1 LGTSNRII
9 RFVGNFSLLILISWG
24 NLARAQSISQA
35 RIVGQIKNEE
45 RVTLPN
51 TAPALVK
58 RSVETGRMNGGQN
71 LGRMILQLSPTPD
84 QEQAAAQLVSDLH
97 DPSSPRFHKWLTPA
111 QFGQSYGVAIE
122 DATLVQHWLEQQGF
136 TVHEVARS
144 RCFIVFSGTVAQVE
158 SAFSTE
164 MHSYEYNAN
173 KFISNATDIQIPAAL
188 QPVVKGIVRLHSDPR
203 APSAYL
209 GTKVHFKKK
218 GTNFTFDDG
227 THYLTPADFAKIYN
241 VQPLYDAGVDG
252 TGQSVAIVGRSN
264 ISIPDIEQFR
274 SLLGLPANDPQV
286 IVNGDDPGQIGGDF
300 TEAML
305 DVTWSGAVAPMAQI
319 FFVVSQSNFSDGID
333 VSAAYIVDH
342 NLAPVMSTSFGSC
355 ETSLGSGN
363 SFYNALWQQA
373 AAQGITSFVSAGDN
387 GGAGCDAP
395 GGGSYSS
402 GTLAVNGIS
411 STPYNVSVGGTQFDE
426 TANPDLYWRS
436 TLDTDPTTGLS
447 ALGYIPEKVWN
458 ESSND
463 PSAVGLWAG
472 SGGVSSKYS
481 KPDWQA
487 APGVPNDGKRDL
499 PDLSLTAAGH
509 DGYLVCLYGNCS
521 QGDYFF
527 AFGGTSASSPAMAG
541 IMALVNQSLGGQP
554 QGIAN
559 YVFYKLAAIPGV
571 YHDTVNGN
579 NMVPDPAGQYTVGY
593 SAGPGYD
600 LATGLG
606 SFDANALVKNWQ
618 AASTAIGSSI
628 TLALGSGQSTTV
640 VHGSPI
646 NVHATV
652 KCSNGSS
659 CTAPTGA
666 VSLLATDPSGNA
678 IGSGTGTLVTA
689 ASSSAANITTYSVPG
704 GSMTVT
710 ARYSG
715 DKKYYA
721 STSAPVSLTVTPEP
735 SQTFVGIVGGG
746 SINNSPISIQY
757 GQPVPVGVAVAGL
770 SNQGYP
776 TGTIN
781 LTNDGASI
789 QPSKYDNNSGVWTA
803 YPIVLNYGEKSTLFA
818 PGTTATSQ
826 SSSISTL
833 APGIPAGPHQLSAS
847 YLGDNSFASSS
858 ASFDF
863 TVTKSDSS
871 IVDFFPVGTP
881 VIGVPVHL
889 AGQIALA
896 NFACA
901 DYSGTITFT
910 DLTTGTPQPLGSG
923 TVSTKYC
930 SSYDVPVTFSAGG
943 MHVIR
948 ADYSGDAN
956 VNPSRQTYH
965 NFPVTANAPS
975 NIALSA
981 DIPAASV
988 GTTITFTAN
997 VSSDV
1002 RQHPPTGSV
1011 TFLDGTTTIGTAAL
1025 DANGNAVLAMKTLAG
1040 GPHNITASFPGDS
1053 VLAASTSNVIAEQ
1066 ITDYVLQAFPTTI
1079 AVHSGSTATANVN
1092 LVPLGGFNQAVQLAC
1107 ANLPAGLGC
1116 NFAKSSV
1123 TLDGVN
1129 PTAVALTIT
1138 SRNLAA
1144 SVPGTNRWRGALATM
1159 AFAGLLLPF
1168 GIRRRLKS
1176 AFAVLCLLGV
1186 VLYSVGCGSSSN
1198 SNNAMTAT
1206 YTINIT
1212 ATVGTGNGAAVRSVP
1227 LTVNVVN

>member
-1 LGTSNRII
+1 VTFNRIV
-9 RFVGNFSLLILISWG
+9 RFSGNFSLLILMFWG
-24 NLARAQSISQA
+24 NLAAAQLISQA
-35 RIVGQIKNEE
+35 RIAGQIKNEE

-58 RSVETGRMNGGQN
+58 RSVDTGRMNGGQN

-97 DPSSPRFHKWLTPA
+97 DPSSPSFHKWLTPA
-111 QFGQSYGVAIE
+111 QFGQSYGVAAE
-122 DATLVQHWLEQQGF
+122 DATKVQTWLQQQGF
-136 TVHEVARS
+136 TVHEVSQS
-144 RCFIVFSGTVAQVE
+144 RRFIVFSGTVAQVE

-173 KFISNATDIQIPAAL
+173 KFISNATDVQIPAAL

-203 APSAYL
+203 ASSAYP
-209 GTKVHFKKK
+209 GTKIHFKKK

-227 THYLTPADFAKIYN
+227 SHYLTPADFAKIYN
-241 VQPLYDAGVDG
+241 LQPLYDAGVDG
-252 TGQSVAIVGRSN
+252 TGQSIAIVGRSN

-286 IVNGDDPGQIGGDF
+286 IVNGDDPGQILGDF
-300 TEAML
+300 SEAML
-305 DVTWSGAVAPMAQI
+305 DVTWSGAVAPKAQI
-319 FFVVSQSNFSDGID
+319 LFVVSQSNFSDGID

-342 NLAPVMSTSFGSC
+342 NLAPVMSTSYGSC
-355 ETSLGSGN
+355 EALLGSGN
-363 SFYNALWQQA
+363 FFYNALWQQA

-387 GGAGCDAP
+387 GGAGCDSP

-411 STPYNVSVGGTQFDE
+411 STPYNVSVGGTQFDD
-426 TANPDLYWRS
+426 TANPSLYWRS

-463 PSAVGLWAG
+463 PTAVGLWAG
-472 SGGVSSKYS
+472 SGGVSGKYS

-487 APGVPNDGKRDL
+487 ATGVPNDGKRDL

-509 DGYLVCLYGNCS
+509 DGYLVCLQGYCS

-527 AFGGTSASSPAMAG
+527 SFGGTSASSPAAAG

-559 YVFYKLAAIPGV
+559 YVLYKLAAIPGV
-571 YHDTVNGN
+571 FHDTVNGN
-579 NMVPDPAGQYTVGY
+579 NMVPDPSGQYTVGY

-606 SFDANALVKNWQ
+606 SFDAHAMVTNWQ
-618 AASTAIGSSI
+618 AASTAIGSMT

-640 VHGSPI
+640 AHGSPV
-646 NVHATV
+646 NVHVSV

-659 CTAPTGA
+659 CAAPTGT
-666 VSLLATDPSGNA
+666 VSLLATDPSGKA
-678 IGSGTGTLVTA
+678 IASGIGTLVA
-689 ASSSAANITTYSVPG
+689 ATSPSTSDIKTDSVPG
-704 GSMTVT
+704 GSMTIT

-715 DKKYYA
+715 DKNFFA
-721 STSAPVSLTVTPEP
+721 STSGPVNVTVTPEP

-746 SINNSPISIQY
+746 YINNSPISIQF
-757 GQPVPVGVAVAGL
+757 GQPIAIGVAVAGM

-781 LTNDGASI
+781 LTNDGAAI
-789 QPSKYDNNSGVWTA
+789 QPSKYDYSTGVWSA
-803 YPIVLNYGEKSTLFA
+803 YPVVLNYGEKSTLFA
-818 PGTTATSQ
+818 PGTIATSQ
-826 SSSISTL
+826 SSSVSTL
-833 APGIPAGPHQLSAS
+833 APGIPAGQHQLSAS
-847 YLGDNSFASSS
+847 YPGDSGFASSS
-858 ASFDF
+858 ASFNF
-863 TVTKSDSS
+863 TVTKSDSA

-881 VIGVPVHL
+881 VVGVPVHL
-889 AGQIALA
+889 AGQIALP

-910 DLTTGTPQPLGSG
+910 DLTAGTPQVLGSG

-930 SSYDVPVTFSAGG
+930 SSYDVPVTFSSGG

-956 VNPSRQTYH
+956 VNPSTQTYH
-965 NFPVTANAPS
+965 NFPVNPNAPT
-975 NIALSA
+975 NISLSV
-981 DIPAASV
+981 DIPAASM
-988 GTTITFTAN
+988 GTTVTFTAN

-1002 RQHPPTGSV
+1002 RQHPPTGPV
-1011 TFLDGTTTIGTAAL
+1011 AFLDGTATIGTAPL
-1025 DANGNAVLAMKTLAG
+1025 DANGNAVLAIKTLAG
-1040 GPHNITASFPGDS
+1040 GPHNITASYPGDT
-1053 VLAASTSNVIAEQ
+1053 VLTASTSNAIAEQ
-1066 ITDYVLQAFPTTI
+1066 ITDYVLQAFPTAIT
-1079 AVHSGSTATANVN
+1079 VHSGLTATGNVN
-1092 LVPLGGFNQAVQLAC
+1092 LVPLGGFSQAVQLAC

-1116 NFAKSSV
+1116 SFAKSSV

-1129 PTAVALTIT
+1129 PTADALTIT
-1138 SRNLAA
+1138 SSKLAA
-1144 SVPGTNRWRGALATM
+1144 SVTRTNRWGGALATV
-1159 AFAGLLLPF
+1159 ALAGLLLPF
-1168 GIRRRLKS
+1168 GMRRRLKR
-1176 AFAVLCLLGV
+1176 AFTVLCLLGV
-1186 VLYSVGCGSSSN
+1186 VLYGVGCGSN
-1198 SNNAMTAT
+1198 SNNVKTAT
-1206 YTINIT
+1206 YTINVT
-1212 ATVGTGNGAAVRSVP
+1212 ATVGTGSGAAVKSIP
-1227 LTVNVVN
+1227 LTVTVVN

>member
-1 LGTSNRII
+1 VTSNRII
-9 RFVGNFSLLILISWG
+9 RFVGNFSLLILMSWG
-24 NLARAQSISQA
+24 NLARAQSISQV

-58 RSVETGRMNGGQN
+58 RSVDTGRMNGGQN

-84 QEQAAAQLVSDLH
+84 QGQAAAQLVSDLH
-97 DPSSPRFHKWLTPA
+97 DPSSPMFHKWLTPA

-122 DATLVQHWLEQQGF
+122 DATKVQTWLEQQGF
-136 TVHEVARS
+136 MVHELAQS
-144 RCFIVFSGTVAQVE
+144 RRFIVFSGTVAQVE
-158 SAFSTE
+158 SAFSTQ

-188 QPVVKGIVRLHSDPR
+188 QPVVNGIVRLHSDPR

-209 GTKVHFKKK
+209 GTKVHFKKN

-241 VQPLYDAGVDG
+241 VQPLYDAGIDG
-252 TGQSVAIVGRSN
+252 TGQSIAIVGRSN

-286 IVNGDDPGQIGGDF
+286 IVNGDDPGQTLGDF
-300 TEAML
+300 TESML
-305 DVTWSGAVAPMAQI
+305 DVTWSGAVAPKAQVL
-319 FFVVSQSNFSDGID
+319 FVVSQSNFSDGID

-342 NLAPVMSTSFGSC
+342 NLAPVMSTSYGSC
-355 ETSLGSGN
+355 EALLGSGN
-363 SFYNALWQQA
+363 TFYNALWQQA

-411 STPYNVSVGGTQFDE
+411 STPYNVSVGGTQFDDA
-426 TANPDLYWRS
+426 ANPDLYWRS
-436 TLDTDPTTGLS
+436 VTDTDPITGLS

-463 PSAVGLWAG
+463 PTAVGLWAG

-487 APGVPNDGKRDL
+487 ATGVPNDGKRDL

-541 IMALVNQSLGGQP
+541 IMALVNQSLAGQP

-559 YVFYKLAAIPGV
+559 YVLYKLAAIPGV
-571 YHDTVNGN
+571 YHDIVNGN
-579 NMVPDPAGQYTVGY
+579 NMVPDPSGQYTVGY

-606 SFDANALVKNWQ
+606 SFDANALVTKWPVAS
-618 AASTAIGSSI
+618 AAVGSAT
-628 TLALGSGQSTTV
+628 TLALGSGQNTTV

-659 CTAPTGA
+659 CGAPTGT

-678 IGSGTGTLVTA
+678 IGSGTGTLIAA
-689 ASSSAANITTYSVPG
+689 ASSSGANITTDTVPG

-715 DKKYYA
+715 DKNYFA
-721 STSAPVSLTVTPEP
+721 STSQPVNVTVTPEP
-735 SQTFVGIVGGG
+735 SQTFVGIMGGG
-746 SINNSPISIQY
+746 YINNSPISIQF
-757 GQPVPVGVAVAGL
+757 GQPVPIGVAVAGK

-781 LTNDGASI
+781 LTNDGAAI
-789 QPSKYDNNSGVWTA
+789 QPSKYDNNLGVWTA
-803 YPIVLNYGEKSTLFA
+803 YPIVLNYGEKSNLFA
-818 PGTTATSQ
+818 PGSTATSQ

-833 APGIPAGPHQLSAS
+833 APGILAGQHQLSAS
-847 YLGDNSFASSS
+847 YPGDNSFASSS
-858 ASFDF
+858 ASFNF

-871 IVDFFPVGTP
+871 IVDFFPIGTP

-889 AGQIALA
+889 AGQIALP
-896 NFACA
+896 NYACA
-901 DYSGTITFT
+901 NYGGTITFT
-910 DLTTGTPQPLGSG
+910 DLTTGTPQVLGSG
-923 TVSTKYC
+923 TVSTLYC
-930 SSYDVPVTFSAGG
+930 SSYDVPVTFSSGG
-943 MHVIR
+943 MHLIR

-956 VNPSRQTYH
+956 VNPSTQTYH
-965 NFPVTANAPS
+965 NFPVNANAPT
-975 NIALSA
+975 NISLSV
-981 DIPAASV
+981 DIPAANV
-988 GTTITFTAN
+988 GATVTFTAN
-997 VSSDV
+997 VTADV
-1002 RQHPPTGSV
+1002 RQHPPTGPV
-1011 TFLDGTTTIGTAAL
+1011 TFLDGTATIGSTTL
-1025 DANGNAVLAMKTLAG
+1025 DATGNAVLAIKTLSG
-1040 GPHNITASFPGDS
+1040 GLHNITANYLGDG
-1053 VLAASTSNVIAEQ
+1053 VLTASTSNALTEQ
-1066 ITDYVLQAFPTTI
+1066 ITDYVLQAFPTAIT
-1079 AVHSGSTATANVN
+1079 VHSASTATENVN
-1092 LVPLGGFNQAVQLAC
+1092 LIPLGGFNQAVQLGC
-1107 ANLPAGLGC
+1107 TNLAAGIGC
-1116 NFAKSSV
+1116 SFAKSTV

-1138 SRNLAA
+1138 SSNLVA
-1144 SVPGTNRWRGALATM
+1144 SVTRTNRWASAGATFAL
-1159 AFAGLLLPF
+1159 AGLLLPF
-1168 GIRRRLKS
+1168 GMRSKLKRL
-1176 AFAVLCLLGV
+1176 FTVMCLFGV
-1186 VLYSVGCGSSSN
+1186 GLYGIGCGSNSPSN
-1198 SNNAMTAT
+1198 SVKTTT
-1206 YTINIT
+1206 YTIKVT
-1212 ATVGTGNGAAVRSVP
+1212 ATVGTGSGAAVKSVP
-1227 LTVNVVN
+1227 LTVTVVN

>member
-1 LGTSNRII
+1 MTSNRII
-9 RFVGNFSLLILISWG
+9 RFVGNFSLLILMSWG
-24 NLARAQSISQA
+24 NLARAQSISQV

-58 RSVETGRMNGGQN
+58 RSVDTGRMNGGQN

-97 DPSSPRFHKWLTPA
+97 DPSSPMFHKWLTPA

-122 DATLVQHWLEQQGF
+122 DATKVQTWLEQQGF
-136 TVHEVARS
+136 TVHELAQS
-144 RCFIVFSGTVAQVE
+144 RRFIVFSGTVAQVE
-158 SAFSTE
+158 SAFSTQ

-188 QPVVKGIVRLHSDPR
+188 QPVVNGIVRLHSDPR

-209 GTKVHFKKK
+209 GTKVHFKKN

-241 VQPLYDAGVDG
+241 VQPLYDAGIDG
-252 TGQSVAIVGRSN
+252 TGQSIAIVGRSN

-286 IVNGDDPGQIGGDF
+286 IVNGDDPGQTLGDF
-300 TEAML
+300 TESML
-305 DVTWSGAVAPMAQI
+305 DVTWSGAVAPKAQVL
-319 FFVVSQSNFSDGID
+319 FVVSQSNFSDGID

-342 NLAPVMSTSFGSC
+342 NLAPVMSTSYGSC
-355 ETSLGSGN
+355 EALLGSGN
-363 SFYNALWQQA
+363 TFYNALWQQA

-411 STPYNVSVGGTQFDE
+411 STPYNVSVGGTQFDDA
-426 TANPDLYWRS
+426 ANPDLYWRS
-436 TLDTDPTTGLS
+436 VTDTDPITGLS

-463 PSAVGLWAG
+463 PTAVGLWAG

-487 APGVPNDGKRDL
+487 ATGVPNDGKRDL

-541 IMALVNQSLGGQP
+541 IMALVNQSLAGQP

-559 YVFYKLAAIPGV
+559 YVLYKLAAIPGV
-571 YHDTVNGN
+571 YHDIVNGN
-579 NMVPDPAGQYTVGY
+579 NMVPDPSGQYTVGY

-606 SFDANALVKNWQ
+606 SFDANALVTNWPVAS
-618 AASTAIGSSI
+618 AAVGSAT
-628 TLALGSGQSTTV
+628 TLALGSGQNTTV

-659 CTAPTGA
+659 CGAPTGT

-678 IGSGTGTLVTA
+678 IGSGTGTLIAA
-689 ASSSAANITTYSVPG
+689 ASSSAANITTDTVPG

-715 DKKYYA
+715 DKNYFA
-721 STSAPVSLTVTPEP
+721 STSQPVNVTVTPEP
-735 SQTFVGIVGGG
+735 SQTFVGIMGGG
-746 SINNSPISIQY
+746 YINNSPISIQF
-757 GQPVPVGVAVAGL
+757 GQPVPIGVAVAGK

-781 LTNDGASI
+781 LTNDGAAI
-789 QPSKYDNNSGVWTA
+789 QPSKYDNNLGVWTA

-818 PGTTATSQ
+818 PGSTATSQ

-833 APGIPAGPHQLSAS
+833 APGIPAGQHQLSAS
-847 YLGDNSFASSS
+847 YPGDNSFASSS
-858 ASFDF
+858 ASFNF

-871 IVDFFPVGTP
+871 IVDFFPIGTP

-889 AGQIALA
+889 AGQIALP
-896 NFACA
+896 NYACA
-901 DYSGTITFT
+901 NYGGTITFT
-910 DLTTGTPQPLGSG
+910 DLTTGTPQVLGSG
-923 TVSTKYC
+923 TVSTLYC
-930 SSYDVPVTFSAGG
+930 SSYDVPVTFSSGG
-943 MHVIR
+943 MHLIR

-956 VNPSRQTYH
+956 VNPSTQTYH
-965 NFPVTANAPS
+965 NFPVNANAPT
-975 NIALSA
+975 NISLSV
-981 DIPAASV
+981 DIPAANV
-988 GTTITFTAN
+988 GATVTFTAN
-997 VSSDV
+997 VTSDV
-1002 RQHPPTGSV
+1002 RQHPPTGPV
-1011 TFLDGTTTIGTAAL
+1011 TFLDGTATIGSTTL
-1025 DANGNAVLAMKTLAG
+1025 DAMATLYSPSRHFQADYTTSRPTILAMACLPRPPPTRSLSRSR
-1040 GPHNITASFPGDS
+1040 T
-1053 VLAASTSNVIAEQ
+1053 TS
-1066 ITDYVLQAFPTTI
+1066 
-1079 AVHSGSTATANVN
+1079 S
-1092 LVPLGGFNQAVQLAC
+1092 
-1107 ANLPAGLGC
+1107 
-1116 NFAKSSV
+1116 K
-1123 TLDGVN
+1123 
-1129 PTAVALTIT
+1129 
-1138 SRNLAA
+1138 
-1144 SVPGTNRWRGALATM
+1144 
-1159 AFAGLLLPF
+1159 
-1168 GIRRRLKS
+1168 
-1176 AFAVLCLLGV
+1176 
-1186 VLYSVGCGSSSN
+1186 
-1198 SNNAMTAT
+1198 
-1206 YTINIT
+1206 
-1212 ATVGTGNGAAVRSVP
+1212 RSP
-1227 LTVNVVN
+1227 QQ

>member
-1 LGTSNRII
+1 LVTSNRII
-9 RFVGNFSLLILISWG
+9 RFAGNFSLLILMSWG
-24 NLARAQSISQA
+24 NLARAQSISQV

-58 RSVETGRMNGGQN
+58 RSVDTGRMNGGQN

-97 DPSSPRFHKWLTPA
+97 DPSSPSFHKWLTPA
-111 QFGQSYGVAIE
+111 QFGQSYGVAVE
-122 DATLVQHWLEQQGF
+122 DATNVQTWLEQQGF
-136 TVHEVARS
+136 TVHEVSQS
-144 RCFIVFSGTVAQVE
+144 RRFIVFSGTVAQVE
-158 SAFSTE
+158 GAFSTQ

-188 QPVVKGIVRLHSDPR
+188 QPVVRGIVRLHSDPR

-241 VQPLYDAGVDG
+241 VQPLYDAGIDG
-252 TGQSVAIVGRSN
+252 TGQSIAIVGRSN

-274 SLLGLPANDPQV
+274 SLLGLPVNDPQV
-286 IVNGDDPGQIGGDF
+286 IVNGDDPGQILGDF

-305 DVTWSGAVAPMAQI
+305 DVTWSGAVAPKAQI
-319 FFVVSQSNFSDGID
+319 LFVVSQSNFSDGID

-342 NLAPVMSTSFGSC
+342 NLAPVMSTSYGSC
-355 ETSLGSGN
+355 EALLGSGN
-363 SFYNALWQQA
+363 SFYDALWQQA

-395 GGGSYSS
+395 GGGSYAS

-411 STPYNVSVGGTQFDE
+411 STPYNVSVGGTQFDD

-436 TLDTDPTTGLS
+436 VADTDPTTGLS

-463 PSAVGLWAG
+463 PTAVGLWAG

-487 APGVPNDGKRDL
+487 ATGVPNDGKRDL

-509 DGYLVCLYGNCS
+509 DGYLVCLYGYCS

-527 AFGGTSASSPAMAG
+527 AFGGTSASSPAAAG
-541 IMALVNQSLGGQP
+541 IMALLNQSVGGQP

-559 YVFYKLAAIPGV
+559 YVLYKLAAIPGV

-579 NMVPDPAGQYTVGY
+579 NMVPDPSGQYTVGY
-593 SAGPGYD
+593 SAGAGYD

-606 SFDANALVKNWQ
+606 SFDANALITNWP
-618 AASTAIGSSI
+618 AASTAIGSATTI
-628 TLALGSGQSTTV
+628 VLGSGQSTAV

-659 CTAPTGA
+659 CAAPTGT
-666 VSLLATDPSGNA
+666 VSLLATDPRGNA
-678 IGSGTGTLVTA
+678 MASGIGTLVTA
-689 ASSSAANITTYSVPG
+689 TSSSTSDIKTDSVPG

-715 DKKYYA
+715 DKNYFA
-721 STSAPVSLTVTPEP
+721 STSGPVNVTVTPEP
-735 SQTFVGIVGGG
+735 SQTFVGIIAGGYV
-746 SINNSPISIQY
+746 NNSPISIQF

-781 LTNDGASI
+781 LTNDGVAI
-789 QPSKYDNNSGVWTA
+789 QPSKYDYGTGLWTA

-847 YLGDNSFASSS
+847 YPGDNSFASSS
-858 ASFDF
+858 ASFNF
-863 TVTKSDSS
+863 TVTKSDSA
-871 IVDFFPVGTP
+871 IVDFFPLGTP

-901 DYSGTITFT
+901 DFSGTITFT
-910 DLTTGTPQPLGSG
+910 DLTTGIPQALGSG

-930 SSYDVPVTFSAGG
+930 SSYDVPVTFSSGG
-943 MHVIR
+943 MHLIR

-956 VNPSRQTYH
+956 VNPSTQTYH
-965 NFPVTANAPS
+965 NFPVNANAPTNMS
-975 NIALSA
+975 LSA

-988 GTTITFTAN
+988 GTTVTFTAN

-1011 TFLDGTTTIGTAAL
+1011 TFLDGTAAIGAAAL
-1025 DANGNAVLAMKTLAG
+1025 DANGNAALAIKTLAG
-1040 GPHNITASFPGDS
+1040 GPHNITASYLGDS
-1053 VLAASTSNVIAEQ
+1053 VLTASTSNVITEQ
-1066 ITDYVLQAFPTTI
+1066 ITDYVLQALPTAI
-1079 AVHSGSTATANVN
+1079 GVHSGSTATGNVN
-1092 LVPLGGFNQAVQLAC
+1092 LIPLGGFNQAVQLAC

-1116 NFAKSSV
+1116 SFSKSSV

-1138 SRNLAA
+1138 SSNLAA
-1144 SVPGTNRWRGALATM
+1144 SVTRTNRWGGVVATVAL
-1159 AFAGLLLPF
+1159 AGLLLPF
-1168 GIRRRLKS
+1168 GMRRRLKS
-1176 AFAVLCLLGV
+1176 VFTVLCLLGV
-1186 VLYSVGCGSSSN
+1186 VLYGVGCGSN
-1198 SNNAMTAT
+1198 SNNVKTVA
-1206 YTINIT
+1206 YTINVT
-1212 ATVGTGNGAAVRSVP
+1212 ATVGTGNGAAVKSAP
-1227 LTVNVVN
+1227 LTVTVVN